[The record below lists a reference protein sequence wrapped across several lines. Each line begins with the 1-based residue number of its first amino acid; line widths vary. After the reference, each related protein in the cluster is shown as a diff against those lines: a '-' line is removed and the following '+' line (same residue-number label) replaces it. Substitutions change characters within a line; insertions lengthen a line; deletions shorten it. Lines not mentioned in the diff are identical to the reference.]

1 MIFEKLVAVL
11 ADHVDCD
18 PSSVTMDTTF
28 EELGVDSLD
37 TVDMVMELEIQ
48 TMQPGERLYAY
59 RQSTQL
65 AGHRRRNGQIG
76 GRKNGREGISD
87 DQDTNLRNAGN

>member
-18 PSSVTMDTTF
+18 PSSVTMDTTI

-37 TVDMVMELEIQ
+37 TVDMVMELEEELGIELELDEKIS
-48 TMQPGERLYAY
+48 TVGEMVKLVEEKM
-59 RQSTQL
+59 
-65 AGHRRRNGQIG
+65 GE
-76 GRKNGREGISD
+76 KE
-87 DQDTNLRNAGN
+87 

>member
-11 ADHVDCD
+11 ADHVVCV

-37 TVDMVMELEIQ
+37 TVDMVMELEEELGIELELDEKIS
-48 TMQPGERLYAY
+48 TVGEMVKLVEEKM
-59 RQSTQL
+59 
-65 AGHRRRNGQIG
+65 GE
-76 GRKNGREGISD
+76 KE
-87 DQDTNLRNAGN
+87 

>member
-28 EELGVDSLD
+28 EELGI
-37 TVDMVMELEIQ
+37 ELELDEKIS
-48 TMQPGERLYAY
+48 TVGEMVKLVEEKM
-59 RQSTQL
+59 
-65 AGHRRRNGQIG
+65 GE
-76 GRKNGREGISD
+76 KE
-87 DQDTNLRNAGN
+87 

>member
-37 TVDMVMELEIQ
+37 TVDMVMELEEELGIELELDEKIS
-48 TMQPGERLYAY
+48 TVGEMVKLVEEKWA
-59 RQSTQL
+59 
-65 AGHRRRNGQIG
+65 RRNK
-76 GRKNGREGISD
+76 R
-87 DQDTNLRNAGN
+87 